1 MREKRFHEKAFL
13 STLKEIIGNDGYY
26 NPIPQMMEDT
36 YYNIAWGER
45 SNGKSY
51 GIQAA
56 MLIRYIMYGEK
67 CALFRRWQTDFLT
80 KTASNMFGGIVNSG
94 VIKRLTNGEYDRIFY
109 KSKMF
114 YLAYEDESGNII
126 KENEP
131 FCYGFALSE
140 MEHDKG
146 GVYPENI
153 GMIMFDEFISRRGYV
168 RDEFGLFLNAISTIA
183 RTRDFAKIFMLGNS
197 VSTSCPYFRNMGITH
212 LNKQVKGEISIYKS
226 SDGKPFISCLWADSP
241 TIEKSS
247 NAYFQFNNPKA
258 RMITNGEF
266 ETSIYPVCP
275 YPYFSSDVKFRFFID
290 YDGDLLQCNIVKFD
304 DKIFIDINPK
314 TTPLKNPEKDLI
326 YSDKN
331 TGSKNYYKKINRPV
345 LKIQKLINLL
355 FSQEKVFY
363 SDNMTGECVRN
374 YLMYCGLR
382 NALAE

>member
-1 MREKRFHEKAFL
+1 
-13 STLKEIIGNDGYY
+13 
-26 NPIPQMMEDT
+26 MM
-36 YYNIAWGER
+36 
-45 SNGKSY
+45 
-51 GIQAA
+51 
-56 MLIRYIMYGEK
+56 
-67 CALFRRWQTDFLT
+67 DFKLT
-80 KTASNMFGGIVNSG
+80 I
-94 VIKRLTNGEYDRIFY
+94 D
-109 KSKMF
+109 
-114 YLAYEDESGNII
+114 
-126 KENEP
+126 
-131 FCYGFALSE
+131 
-140 MEHDKG
+140 
-146 GVYPENI
+146 
-153 GMIMFDEFISRRGYV
+153 
-168 RDEFGLFLNAISTIA
+168 
-183 RTRDFAKIFMLGNS
+183 
-197 VSTSCPYFRNMGITH
+197 
-212 LNKQVKGEISIYKS
+212 
-226 SDGKPFISCLWADSP
+226 
-241 TIEKSS
+241 
-247 NAYFQFNNPKA
+247 
-258 RMITNGEF
+258 GEF